1 MQRKQN
7 MTKNSLPDPD
17 NPSGVPQ
24 LDSYLRTRMTRE
36 EREQLAQTYQDGD
49 PEGGQALVS
58 QANIRNGNGKKR

>member
-1 MQRKQN
+1 
-7 MTKNSLPDPD
+7 MTGNPPPDPD

-24 LDSYLRTRMTRE
+24 LDSYLRTRMTRD

-49 PEGGQALVS
+49 PEGGQALVN